1 MPVEILFQMVLER
14 HYRRERRRFGHP
26 PPQVSAVDDVLLD
39 DLEFFTGGAAAHRQL
54 QEVAI
59 VQQFRAFVGG
69 VGDRSIDGQSH
80 RRMLGR
86 INAPIAQGDGH
97 RARETDRIFGHVR
110 GQGRALGHE
119 NHTIYCRPPMRAV
132 DIIRA
137 KRDGEALSR
146 EAIESFVSGVTDG
159 SWEDYQASALLM
171 AIVLKGMTAVET
183 ALLTD
188 AMARSGDRVQ
198 LDHIP
203 GIKVGKHSTGG
214 VGDKVSIVLAP
225 LAAACGV
232 VVPKMSGRGLGHT
245 GGTLDKLESIPGF
258 RVALSLE
265 EYKRILAEVGCCLI
279 GQTETIAPADKK
291 LYALRD
297 VTATVESLPL
307 IASSVMSKKL
317 AEGSNALV
325 LDVKCGRG
333 AFMHTPA
340 DARAL
345 ARALVSIGT
354 AAGIRT
360 EAFITRMDV
369 PLGRAVG
376 NAVEVA
382 ECIDALSGRGPAD
395 LTELIVRIASRMV
408 QLGEKAGSDQE
419 AERKVRSAL
428 ASGAARDKFKQM
440 IAWQGGNAAVVDD
453 TGKLPLARLSHQIAA
468 HRAGYVTSL
477 DALLVG
483 RAAVALGAGR
493 DRKGDPV
500 DLSAGILLLKKPGE
514 HVAAGDAAIELRY
527 NDASRLDAAATLL
540 TQALVIGDEAPPQPA
555 LIMGWVHEH
564 GETMFAGGM

>member
-1 MPVEILFQMVLER
+1 
-14 HYRRERRRFGHP
+14 
-26 PPQVSAVDDVLLD
+26 
-39 DLEFFTGGAAAHRQL
+39 
-54 QEVAI
+54 
-59 VQQFRAFVGG
+59 
-69 VGDRSIDGQSH
+69 
-80 RRMLGR
+80 
-86 INAPIAQGDGH
+86 
-97 RARETDRIFGHVR
+97 
-110 GQGRALGHE
+110 
-119 NHTIYCRPPMRAV
+119 MRAV

-146 EAIESFVSGVTDG
+146 EAIDSFVRGVTDG
-159 SWEDYQASALLM
+159 SWEDYQTSALLM
-171 AIVLKGMTAVET
+171 AIVLKGMNAVET
-183 ALLTD
+183 AWLTD
-188 AMARSGDRVQ
+188 AMARSGDRVR
-198 LDHIP
+198 LDHIS

-265 EYKRILAEVGCCLI
+265 DYKRILAEVGCCLI
-279 GQTETIAPADKK
+279 SQTDTIAPADKK

-297 VTATVESLPL
+297 VTSTVESLPL

-317 AEGSNALV
+317 AEGSDALI

-333 AFMHTPA
+333 AFMQRPA

-345 ARALVSIGT
+345 ARSLVSIGT
-354 AAGIRT
+354 SAGVRT

-376 NAVEVA
+376 NALEVA
-382 ECIDALSGRGPAD
+382 ECIDVLSGRGPAD

-408 QLGEKAGSDQE
+408 QVGEKAGGDHE
-419 AERKVRSAL
+419 AESKVRAAL
-428 ASGAARDKFKQM
+428 TSGAAREKLKQM
-440 IAWQGGNAAVVDD
+440 ITWQGGDASVVED
-453 TGKLPLARLSHQIAA
+453 TGKLPVARLSHQVTAT
-468 HRAGYVTSL
+468 RAGYVTSL

-493 DRKGDPV
+493 DKKGDTV

-514 HVAAGDAAIELRY
+514 PVTAGEPMLDVRY
-527 NDASRLDAAATLL
+527 NDQSRLDAAVTLA
-540 TQALVIGDEAPPQPA
+540 TQAVVIGDQAQPAPP
-555 LIMGWVHEH
+555 LVMGWVHDN
-564 GETMFAGGM
+564 GETMFVGGM